1 MLDLELLCV
10 RDPICI
16 NGSDTDKLCSSF
28 VARVACAV
36 MASVSAVIVNTCE
49 GIEVPEQAAIWHE
62 LSCPPSPS
70 GRLTCCPGHR
80 RSRSSTPRLRLP
92 SVA

>member
-1 MLDLELLCV
+1 MLDLELLRV
-10 RDPICI
+10 RDPISI

-36 MASVSAVIVNTCE
+36 MASVSAVIVNTCK
-49 GIEVPEQAAIWHE
+49 GIEAPELAAIRQE
-62 LSCPPSPS
+62 LSHPPLPS
-70 GRLTCCPGHR
+70 GRFTCCPGRR
-80 RSRSSTPRLRLP
+80 RSRSSMPRPRLP